1 MRLKN
6 LAFFIFGQIIFFL
19 DFEFLLSISITKV
32 EIIIEILALYFWLF
46 LSPFQIS
53 QSFYNQIKNMQTQN
67 TSNFQSFQV
76 PPNYHNEN
84 VKSEFHNTYQK
95 LYCVKCGTTK
105 NTSIQT
111 FNKKYVSP
119 VSVLG
124 IFFGI
129 LPYFLLRILLSTNY
143 TVTAPFC
150 ITCWDKFKNVNNNS
164 ALIYFAGAMLILG
177 GFFVSLF
184 TNSMT
189 ILVGGFCLSIP
200 VFIWGKIYS
209 AEVSPKYKKVSQK
222 QLIISA
228 PIVGDIV
235 YTK

>member
-1 MRLKN
+1 
-6 LAFFIFGQIIFFL
+6 
-19 DFEFLLSISITKV
+19 
-32 EIIIEILALYFWLF
+32 
-46 LSPFQIS
+46 
-53 QSFYNQIKNMQTQN
+53 MQTQN
-67 TSNFQSFQV
+67 TSNFQSFQL
-76 PPNYHNEN
+76 PPNYRSDN
-84 VKSEFHNTYQK
+84 VKAGFQNTAQK

-129 LPYFLLRILLSTNY
+129 LPYFILRIVLSTNY

-150 ITCWDKFKNVNNNS
+150 GTCWDNFKNINNNL
-164 ALIYFAGAMLILG
+164 ALINFGGAMLIIG
-177 GFFVSLF
+177 GMIIAGINNSF
-184 TNSMT
+184 TAF
-189 ILVGGFCLSIP
+189 IIGICLSIP
-200 VFIWGKIYS
+200 MFVWGKVYS
-209 AEVSPKYKKVSQK
+209 NKVSPKYKKVNQK

-235 YTK
+235 YNK